1 MRTEQEMMALILQVA
16 REDDRIRAV
25 FMNGSRAN
33 PKVQKDPYQDYDI
46 VYVVTETGSFLNDR
60 TWLKV
65 FGEPLIVQEPDN
77 NDFGWGINA
86 DFSRSYAWLMLFKD
100 GNRMD
105 LTLVTL
111 ETLPE
116 RYLEDSLTVPLLDKD
131 NCLPEIP
138 PSNDSNYWVKKPQ
151 QPQYRGCCNE
161 FWWCL
166 NNVAKGIV
174 RDQLP
179 YTMWMYHVI
188 VRPMLD
194 KMLDWYIG
202 INTDFSVSVGMQG
215 KYYKKYLPPELYQM
229 YARTYSDSNYDNLWD
244 AIFIACRLFR
254 TVAQPVADALGFTY
268 NLEEDT
274 NMLAYL
280 SRMRAVSNAKE

>member
-33 PKVQKDPYQDYDI
+33 PKVQKYPYQDYDI

-244 AIFIACRLFR
+244 AIFTACRLFR